1 MPLKPRVI
9 EQMIEEA
16 GLQVV
21 EMYPCSRNS
30 SHTKVRV
37 RRASDG
43 RESIQVFASTP
54 SDHRA
59 MSNRRADLRRFAKG
73 LVG

>member
-1 MPLKPRVI
+1 MPIKPREI

-16 GLQVV
+16 GLQVISMV
-21 EMYPCSRNS
+21 RTNG
-30 SHTKVRV
+30 SHVKARV

-43 RESIQVFASTP
+43 RESIQVFACTP

-59 MSNRRADLRRFAKG
+59 NANRRADLRRFARG
-73 LVG
+73 S